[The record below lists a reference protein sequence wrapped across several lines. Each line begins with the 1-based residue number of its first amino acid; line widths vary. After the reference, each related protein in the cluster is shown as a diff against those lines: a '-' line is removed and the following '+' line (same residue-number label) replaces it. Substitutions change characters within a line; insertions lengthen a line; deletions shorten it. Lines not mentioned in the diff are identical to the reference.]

1 MKTILVTVIS
11 VVSLLAIA
19 IVLLG
24 VKALFVKGG
33 AFPSGHV
40 HELPRR
46 RRQALERL
54 KKNNNSKNNIQS
66 HQCKNLL
73 SPSGPP
79 LSP

>member
-19 IVLLG
+19 IALMG

-33 AFPSGHV
+33 KFPTGHV
-40 HELPRR
+40 YELPRR

-54 KKNNNSKNNIQS
+54 NKKNNNSKNNIQS
-66 HQCKNLL
+66 HQ
-73 SPSGPP
+73 
-79 LSP
+79 

>member
-19 IVLLG
+19 IALMG

-33 AFPSGHV
+33 KFPTGHV

-46 RRQALERL
+46 HRQALERL
-54 KKNNNSKNNIQS
+54 NKKNNNSKNNIQS
-66 HQCKNLL
+66 HQ
-73 SPSGPP
+73 
-79 LSP
+79 